1 VRRLL
6 LVATSL
12 VLAGVGAGAGLV
24 QSSAAKAPVA
34 VCQIAGSAHIT
45 PGLSTAGQNFTYTFS
60 GTFTGCKGGDG
71 SVKSGT
77 VTASGTGNGSCAKS
91 KTSGN
96 VTVVWDN
103 GTRSSIPITTTGAA
117 AALKVNGFVSSG
129 TFAGKKTQA
138 LLAFEAQPQQ
148 CAAAG
153 GVTDPAF
160 NGVGELGE

>member
-6 LVATSL
+6 LLATSL

-24 QSSAAKAPVA
+24 QSSAAKAPLA
-34 VCQIAGSAHIT
+34 ACTIAGTAHIS
-45 PGLSTAGQNFTYTFS
+45 PGLSTASQAFTYTFS
-60 GTFTGCKGGDG
+60 GAFSGCKGGDG
-71 SVKSGT
+71 SVKSGSVSAT
-77 VTASGTGNGSCAKS
+77 GSGSGSCAKS

-96 VTVVWDN
+96 VTVTWDN
-103 GTRSSIPITTTGAA
+103 GTVSTIPITTTGAG
-117 AALKVNGFVSSG
+117 AALKVLGTVSSG
-129 TFAGKKTQA
+129 PFAGKKAQA

-153 GVTDPAF
+153 GVSDPTF

>member
-1 VRRLL
+1 MRRLL

-12 VLAGVGAGAGLV
+12 LLAGVGAGAGLV
-24 QSSAAKAPVA
+24 QSSAAKAPA
-34 VCQIAGSAHIT
+34 AACTIAGSAHIT
-45 PGLSTAGQNFTYTFS
+45 PGLSTASQNFTYTFS
-60 GTFTGCKGGDG
+60 GTFSGCKGGDG

-77 VTASGTGNGSCAKS
+77 VTATGSGSGSCAKS

-96 VTVVWDN
+96 VTVNWDN
-103 GTRSSIPITTTGAA
+103 GSYSSIPITTTGAG
-117 AALKVNGFVSSG
+117 AALKVNGVVSSG

-153 GVTDPAF
+153 GVTDPTF